1 MPARLS
7 LRSPSV
13 AVNAVLVI
21 AIAAGGFWA
30 YRSLSGPHAAEAAGT
45 DTRTTPVEQGQVTKT
60 VTADG
65 SVASVSTASASFVT
79 GGTVTAIEVKVGQKV
94 AKGQTLAKV
103 DPAAAQR
110 TLDAAQAD
118 LDAARDALDRAQDAD
133 ADTSSAENEVSQAE
147 LSVDEAQAGVDG
159 TVLTAPMAGTVT
171 AINGTIGSSSS
182 GSGSASSPG
191 SSSQGQSGQN
201 GGQATRSTGGQTTS
215 SSASTAGDGFIDLAD
230 LTKLQVTAPFAEAD
244 ATKLKDNQP
253 ARITWNALSGTTAT
267 GKVTAIDPSAT
278 TSNNVVTYGVT
289 VSMDKVPAGAKVGQT
304 VSVVVTTG
312 SVSNALF
319 VNSAAVVSA
328 GNLHFVTVMTNG
340 QPVRRQVQIGLQGDS
355 TTQITSGL
363 QQGEQVQVVIAA
375 STTGGGAAAGGGAF
389 PGGAGGFRGA
399 GGGARGAGA
408 GAGGFGGAARGGR

>member
-1 MPARLS
+1 
-7 LRSPSV
+7 V

-45 DTRTTPVEQGQVTKT
+45 DARTTPVGQGQVTKT

-79 GGTVTAIEVKVGQKV
+79 GGTVTAIDVKVGQKV

-133 ADTSSAENEVSQAE
+133 ADTSSAQNEVSQAE

-171 AINGTIGSSSS
+171 AVNGTIGSSSS
-182 GSGSASSPG
+182 GSGSGSGSSSG
-191 SSSQGQSGQN
+191 SSSQGQSGQT
-201 GGQATRSTGGQTTS
+201 GGPARSTGGQTSS
-215 SSASTAGDGFIDLAD
+215 SSASTSSDGFIDIAD

-244 ATKLKDNQP
+244 ATKLKDSQP
-253 ARITWNALSGTTAT
+253 AQITWNALSGTTAT

-319 VNSAAVVSA
+319 VNSAAVVTA

-389 PGGAGGFRGA
+389 PGGTGGFRGA
-399 GGGARGAGA
+399 GSGARGAGAGA